1 MNVLYEENGAF
12 KVGTVLADNETS
24 LQVEALHGK
33 RAKVKAAAV
42 LLRFAQPPA
51 AELLPGAE
59 AIASGIDTDFLWQCC
74 AQGEFGFNE
83 LAAEYCGHAPSA
95 VEAAGILLKLQSA
108 PIYFYRKGRGRF
120 KPAPDETL
128 RAALAGVERKRK
140 IQEQIESWVQ
150 RLLRG
155 ELPQELHA
163 LLPQLL
169 YQPDRNRPET
179 KALEAACDEAGLTAA
194 KLLERCG
201 ALPSSRDYHLNRFL
215 FEYFP
220 NGTGFP
226 EPLEV
231 DDPQDLP
238 LAEVRAFSLDD
249 VSTTEIDDAF
259 SVTPISASRFRIGV
273 HIAAPGLG
281 FAPGSE
287 IDRVARERLSTV
299 YMPGSKITMLP
310 GAVIERYS
318 LAAHRDCPAVSLYLD
333 VNADGFAIEN
343 EHTVIERVAIAANLR
358 HQQMERLDEAFLG
371 DVIPG
376 DVPYAGELHLL
387 WRLALALEARRG
399 KPATV
404 PERPDY
410 VFQVENDR
418 VTISERKRGTPLDKL
433 VAELMIATNSMWGKL
448 LDDHGVPGIYR
459 AQSSGKVRMTTAPS
473 LHQGLG
479 VAHYAWLTSPLRRYA
494 DLINQWQ
501 LLALLQ
507 GESPPFSRNSD
518 ALLGAVSAFD
528 ATYSAYSNFQDGMER
543 YWTLRWLVQ
552 EGIAVA
558 SAEVLRENAVRF
570 ERLPLVA
577 KVPSLPDVAPGT
589 RVELDIVRIDL
600 LESFV
605 EARFRRILVT

>member
-1 MNVLYEENGAF
+1 MNVLYEEDGAF
-12 KVGTVLADNETS
+12 KVGTVLADNTTS

-33 RAKVKAAAV
+33 RTKVKAAAV
-42 LLRFAQPPA
+42 LLRFAEPAA
-51 AELLPGAE
+51 AELLPRAE
-59 AIASGIDTDFLWQCC
+59 AIASEIDTDFLWQCS
-74 AQGEFGFNE
+74 AQDEFGFND
-83 LAAEYCGHAPSA
+83 LAREYCGRVPSA
-95 VEAAGILLKLQSA
+95 VEATGILLKLHSA
-108 PIYFYRKGRGRF
+108 PMYFYRKGRGRF
-120 KPAPDETL
+120 KAAPDETL
-128 RAALAGVERKRK
+128 RAALAGMDRKRK
-140 IQEQIESWVQ
+140 IQEQIDSWAQ

-155 ELPQELHA
+155 ELPTEIHA

-169 YQPDRNRPET
+169 YKPDRNRPET
-179 KALEAACDEAGLTAA
+179 KALEKACDDAALTAA

-220 NGTGFP
+220 NGTAFP
-226 EPLEV
+226 ERLQV

-259 SVTPISASRFRIGV
+259 SVTPISAGRFRIGV

-287 IDRVARERLSTV
+287 IDRMARERLSTV
-299 YMPGSKITMLP
+299 YMPGAKLTMLP
-310 GAVIERYS
+310 PAVIDRYS

-333 VNADGFAIEN
+333 VSAEGFAIEN

-371 DVIPG
+371 DLIPG

-387 WRLALALEARRG
+387 WRFALALEARRG
-399 KPATV
+399 KPSTTL
-404 PERPDY
+404 ERPDY
-410 VFQVENDR
+410 VIHVQDDR

-433 VAELMIATNSMWGKL
+433 VAELMIATNSIWGKL

-459 AQSSGKVRMTTAPS
+459 AQSNGKVRMTTVPS

-494 DLINQWQ
+494 DLVNQWQ

-507 GESPPFSRNSD
+507 GEPPPFSRNSD
-518 ALLGAVSAFD
+518 ALLGAVSAFE
-528 ATYSAYSNFQDGMER
+528 ATYAAYSDFQEGMER

-552 EGIAVA
+552 EGIQVA

-570 ERLPLVA
+570 QGLPLVV
-577 KVPSLPDVAPGT
+577 KVPSLPDLAPGT

-600 LESFV
+600 MEAFA
-605 EARFRRILVT
+605 EARFRRTLST